1 MENIISLTQKNGS
14 EDVTTSNFK
23 YYSYYDITLNIIY
36 LVWYFDAGILIFLE
50 YR

>member
-1 MENIISLTQKNGS
+1 MENIIIINKIIINKMENIISLTQKNGS

-36 LVWYFDAGILIFLE
+36 LV
-50 YR
+50 